1 MSKIQ
6 NKKAANK
13 SVYCLALCAVLIAL
27 SFVLGMIKIIPM
39 PYGGSITL
47 FSMLTA
53 TLAGYFCGPKW
64 GIASGISLG
73 LLNLIIDPV
82 LLFPMQVVLDYILAF
97 GCLGL
102 SGFFSKRKYGLY
114 IGYTVSIIGR
124 FLCSFLS
131 GFIFF
136 AEYAGEMNPII
147 YSFLYNIFY
156 IAGEGILTL
165 IVLALPPV
173 KNTIYRLK
181 SQSFCS
187 ER

>member
-1 MSKIQ
+1 MSQIET
-6 NKKAANK
+6 NKMGRRPI
-13 SVYCLALCAVLIAL
+13 YCLVLCAVLMAL

-39 PYGGSITL
+39 PYGGSITM
-47 FSMLTA
+47 FSMLAA

-64 GIASGISLG
+64 GLASGVALG

-82 LLFPMQVVLDYILAF
+82 ILFPMQVVLDYILAF

-102 SGFFSKRKYGLY
+102 SGLFSNKKHGLY
-114 IGYTVSIIGR
+114 VG
-124 FLCSFLS
+124 CSFLS
-131 GFIFF
+131 GFLFF
-136 AEYAGEMNPII
+136 GEFAPEGMNPVW

-156 IAGEGILTL
+156 IGGEGVLTL

-181 SQSFCS
+181 AEHFA
-187 ER
+187 

>member
-1 MSKIQ
+1 MSQIET
-6 NKKAANK
+6 NKMGRRPF
-13 SVYCLALCAVLIAL
+13 YCLVLCAVLMAL

-39 PYGGSITL
+39 PYGGSITM
-47 FSMLTA
+47 FSMLAA

-64 GIASGISLG
+64 GLASGVALG

-82 LLFPMQVVLDYILAF
+82 ILFPMQVVLDYILAF

-102 SGFFSKRKYGLY
+102 SGLFSNKKHGLY
-114 IGYTVSIIGR
+114 VGYLVAILGR
-124 FLCSFLS
+124 FCCSFLS
-131 GFIFF
+131 GFLFF
-136 AEYAGEMNPII
+136 GEYAPEGMNPVW

-156 IAGEGILTL
+156 IGGEGVLTL

-181 SQSFCS
+181 AEHFA
-187 ER
+187 

>member
-6 NKKAANK
+6 TEKAANK
-13 SVYCLALCAVLIAL
+13 SVRCLALCALLIAL

-47 FSMLTA
+47 FSMLAA
-53 TLAGYFCGPKW
+53 TLAGYYCGPKW
-64 GIASGISLG
+64 GIASGVSLG

-82 LLFPMQVVLDYILAF
+82 LLFPLQVVLDYILAF

-102 SGFFSKRKYGLY
+102 SGFFTEQKYGLY
-114 IGYTVSIIGR
+114 TGYTLSIIGR

-136 AEYAGEMNPII
+136 AEYAGEMNPMI

-156 IAGEGILTL
+156 IGGEGILTFL
-165 IVLALPPV
+165 VLMLPPV
-173 KNTIYRLK
+173 KKTIYRLRNEY
-181 SQSFCS
+181 FL
-187 ER
+187 

>member
-6 NKKAANK
+6 SKTAANK
-13 SVYCLALCAVLIAL
+13 SVRCLALCALLIAL

-47 FSMLTA
+47 FSMLAA
-53 TLAGYFCGPKW
+53 TLTGYYCGPKW

-102 SGFFSKRKYGLY
+102 SGFFTGQKYGLY
-114 IGYTVSIIGR
+114 AGYTLSIIGR

-136 AEYAGEMNPII
+136 AEYAGEMNPLI

-156 IAGEGILTL
+156 IGGEGVLTL
-165 IVLALPPV
+165 FVLMLPPV
-173 KNTIYRLK
+173 KKTIYRLR
-181 SQSFCS
+181 S
-187 ER
+187 EYFL

>member
-1 MSKIQ
+1 MSQ
-6 NKKAANK
+6 NQSTKAGRRN
-13 SVYCLALCAVLIAL
+13 VYCLVLCAILIAL
-27 SFVLGMIKIIPM
+27 SFVLGMVKIIPM

-64 GIASGISLG
+64 GLASGVALG

-82 LLFPMQVVLDYILAF
+82 ILFPMQVLLDYILAF

-102 SGFFSKRKYGLY
+102 SGFFSKQKYGLY
-114 IGYTVSIIGR
+114 VGYVVAIIGR
-124 FLCSFLS
+124 FICSFLS
-131 GFIFF
+131 GFLFF
-136 AEYAGEMNPII
+136 GEYAPDGMNPVW

-156 IAGEGILTL
+156 IGGEGFLTL

-181 SQSFCS
+181 AEHFA
-187 ER
+187 